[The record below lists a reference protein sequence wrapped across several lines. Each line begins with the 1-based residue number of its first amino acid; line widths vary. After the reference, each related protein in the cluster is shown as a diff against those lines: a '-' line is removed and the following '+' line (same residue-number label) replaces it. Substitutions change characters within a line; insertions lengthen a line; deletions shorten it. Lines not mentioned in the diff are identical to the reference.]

1 MLDIKNL
8 NVSVEDNQILRNL
21 SLEVGSGEVHAIM
34 GPNGSGKS
42 TIAHTLAGNP
52 NYEIISGDVN
62 FNDKDLLKMD
72 PSERSLSGLFLAFQ
86 YPIELPG
93 VTNASYLK
101 QIVNV
106 HRKYRGENP
115 IEAGEFLK
123 LLKEKSSNLNIPMD
137 MHSRFVNAGFSGGE
151 KKKNEVLQLDLLNPN
166 LVIMDETDSGLDVDA
181 LKSTSEAVN
190 QLRSSSRS
198 FIIITHY
205 LRLLEYIEPDFV
217 HVFQDGSIV
226 ESGDKSL
233 ANRIDKEGYAWQ
245 WQTLKKIF
253 VQL

>member
-1 MLDIKNL
+1 MIMLDIKNL
-8 NVSVEDNQILRNL
+8 NVSVEEKQILKNL
-21 SLEVGSGEVHAIM
+21 SLNVGKGEVHAIM

-52 NYEIISGDVN
+52 NYEIISGNVN
-62 FNDKDLLKMD
+62 FNEKDLLEMD

-106 HRKYRGENP
+106 HRKHRGENL
-115 IEAGEFLK
+115 IEAGDFLK
-123 LLKEKSSNLNIPMD
+123 LLNDKSARLNIPMD

-151 KKKNEVLQLDLLNPN
+151 KKKNEVLQLDLLNPK

-190 QLRSSSRS
+190 QLRSSDRS

-217 HVFQDGSIV
+217 HVFQNGSII

-233 ANRIDKEGYAWQ
+233 ANRIDKEGYA
-245 WQTLKKIF
+245 
-253 VQL
+253 

>member
-106 HRKYRGENP
+106 HRKHRGENP

-123 LLKEKSSNLNIPMD
+123 LLKEKSSSLNIPMD

-190 QLRSSSRS
+190 QLRSSNRS

-217 HVFQDGSIV
+217 HIFQDGSIA

-233 ANRIDKEGYAWQ
+233 ANRIDKEGYA
-245 WQTLKKIF
+245 
-253 VQL
+253 

>member
-1 MLDIKNL
+1 MLEIKNL
-8 NVSVEDNQILRNL
+8 NVSVEEKQILKNL
-21 SLEVGSGEVHAIM
+21 SLNVGKGEVHAIM

-52 NYEIISGDVN
+52 NYEIISGNVN
-62 FNDKDLLKMD
+62 FNEIDLLEMD

-106 HRKYRGENP
+106 HRKHRGENL
-115 IEAGEFLK
+115 IEAGDFLK
-123 LLKEKSSNLNIPMD
+123 LLKDKSARLNIPME

-190 QLRSSSRS
+190 QLRSSDRS

-217 HVFQDGSIV
+217 HVFQNGSII

-233 ANRIDKEGYAWQ
+233 AIRIDKEGYA
-245 WQTLKKIF
+245 
-253 VQL
+253 

>member
-8 NVSVEDNQILRNL
+8 NVSVEDKQILRDL
-21 SLEVGSGEVHAIM
+21 SLKVGSGEVHAIM

-62 FNDKDLLKMD
+62 FNEKDLLEMD

-106 HRKYRGENP
+106 HRKHRGENP
-115 IEAGEFLK
+115 IEAGDFLK
-123 LLKEKSSNLNIPMD
+123 LLKEKSSRLNIPMD

-190 QLRSSSRS
+190 QLRSSNRS
-198 FIIITHY
+198 FVIITHY

-233 ANRIDKEGYAWQ
+233 ANRIDKEGYA
-245 WQTLKKIF
+245 
-253 VQL
+253 

>member
-8 NVSVEDNQILRNL
+8 NVSVEDKQILRDL
-21 SLEVGSGEVHAIM
+21 SLNVGSGEVHAIM

-62 FNDKDLLKMD
+62 FNEKDLLEMD

-106 HRKYRGENP
+106 HRKHRGENP
-115 IEAGEFLK
+115 IEAGDFLK
-123 LLKEKSSNLNIPMD
+123 LLKEKSSRLNIPMD

-190 QLRSSSRS
+190 QLRSSNRS

-233 ANRIDKEGYAWQ
+233 ANRIDKEGYA
-245 WQTLKKIF
+245 
-253 VQL
+253 

>member
-8 NVSVEDNQILRNL
+8 NVSVEEKQILKNL
-21 SLEVGSGEVHAIM
+21 SLNVGKGEVHAIM

-52 NYEIISGDVN
+52 NYEIISGNVN
-62 FNDKDLLKMD
+62 FNEKDLLEMD

-101 QIVNV
+101 QIVNI
-106 HRKYRGENP
+106 HRKHRGENL
-115 IEAGEFLK
+115 IEAGDFLK
-123 LLKEKSSNLNIPMD
+123 LLKEKSERLNIPMD

-190 QLRSSSRS
+190 QLRSSDRS

-217 HVFQDGSIV
+217 HVFQNGSII

-233 ANRIDKEGYAWQ
+233 ANRIDKEGYA
-245 WQTLKKIF
+245 
-253 VQL
+253 

>member
-8 NVSVEDNQILRNL
+8 NVSVEKKQIIKNL
-21 SLEVGSGEVHAIM
+21 SLNVGKGEVHAIM

-52 NYEIISGDVN
+52 NYEIISGNVN
-62 FNDKDLLKMD
+62 FNENDLLEMD

-106 HRKYRGENP
+106 HRKHRGENL
-115 IEAGEFLK
+115 IEAGDFLN
-123 LLKEKSSNLNIPMD
+123 LLKDKSARLNIPMD

-190 QLRSSSRS
+190 QLRSSDRS

-217 HVFQDGSIV
+217 HVFQNGSII

-233 ANRIDKEGYAWQ
+233 ANRIDKEGYA
-245 WQTLKKIF
+245 
-253 VQL
+253 

>member
-8 NVSVEDNQILRNL
+8 NVSVEDKQILKDL
-21 SLEVGSGEVHAIM
+21 SLKVGSGEVHAIM

-52 NYEIISGDVN
+52 NYEVISGNVD
-62 FNDKDLLKMD
+62 FNDENLLDMD
-72 PSERSLSGLFLAFQ
+72 PSERSLSGLFMAFQ

-101 QIVNV
+101 QIVNI
-106 HRKYRGENP
+106 HRKHRVEKP
-115 IEAGEFLK
+115 IEAGDFLK
-123 LLKEKSSNLNIPMD
+123 LLKEKSVRLNISMD

-190 QLRSSSRS
+190 QLRSSNRS

-217 HVFQDGSIV
+217 HVFQDGSII

-233 ANRIDKEGYAWQ
+233 ANRIDKQGYAY
-245 WQTLKKIF
+245 
-253 VQL
+253 

>member
-8 NVSVEDNQILRNL
+8 NVSVEDKQILRDL
-21 SLEVGSGEVHAIM
+21 SLKVGSGEVHAIM

-62 FNDKDLLKMD
+62 FNEKDLLEMD

-101 QIVNV
+101 QIVNI
-106 HRKYRGENP
+106 HRKHRGENP
-115 IEAGEFLK
+115 IEAGDFLK
-123 LLKEKSSNLNIPMD
+123 LLKEKSSRLNIPMD

-190 QLRSSSRS
+190 QLRSSDRS

-217 HVFQDGSIV
+217 HVFQDGSIL

-233 ANRIDKEGYAWQ
+233 ANRIDKEGYA
-245 WQTLKKIF
+245 
-253 VQL
+253 

>member
-8 NVSVEDNQILRNL
+8 NVSVEEKQILKNL
-21 SLEVGSGEVHAIM
+21 SLNVGKGDVHAIM

-52 NYEIISGDVN
+52 NYEIISGNVN
-62 FNDKDLLKMD
+62 FNEKDLLEMD

-106 HRKYRGENP
+106 HRKHRGENL
-115 IEAGEFLK
+115 IEAGDFLK
-123 LLKEKSSNLNIPMD
+123 LLKDKSARLNIPMD

-190 QLRSSSRS
+190 QLRSSDRS

-217 HVFQDGSIV
+217 HVFQNGSII

-233 ANRIDKEGYAWQ
+233 ANRIDKEGYA
-245 WQTLKKIF
+245 
-253 VQL
+253 

>member
-1 MLDIKNL
+1 MLNIEKL
-8 NVSVEDNQILRNL
+8 NVSVEEKQILRDL
-21 SLEVGSGEVHAIM
+21 SLKVGDGEVHAIM

-52 NYEIISGDVN
+52 NYEVLSGKIN
-62 FNDKDLLKMD
+62 FNDKDLLSMD

-106 HRKYRGENP
+106 HRKHNGDKP
-115 IEAGEFLK
+115 IEAAEFLK
-123 LLKEKSSNLNIPMD
+123 LLKEKSLKLNIPMD
-137 MHSRFVNAGFSGGE
+137 MHSRFVNAGFSGGG
-151 KKKNEVLQLDLLNPN
+151 KKKNEVLQLDLLNPD

-181 LKSTSEAVN
+181 LRNTSEAVN
-190 QLRSSSRS
+190 QLRSTNRS

-217 HVFQDGSIV
+217 HVFQDGSII
-226 ESGDKSL
+226 ETGDKSL
-233 ANRIDKEGYAWQ
+233 ANKIDQEGYAY
-245 WQTLKKIF
+245 
-253 VQL
+253 

>member
-8 NVSVEDNQILRNL
+8 NVSVDEKQILKNL
-21 SLEVGSGEVHAIM
+21 SLKVGNGEVHAVM

-52 NYEIISGDVN
+52 NYEIISGNVN
-62 FNDKDLLKMD
+62 FNEKDLLEMD

-106 HRKYRGENP
+106 HRKHRGENL
-115 IEAGEFLK
+115 IEAGDFLK
-123 LLKEKSSNLNIPMD
+123 LLKDKSARLNIPMD

-190 QLRSSSRS
+190 QLRSSDRS

-217 HVFQDGSIV
+217 HVFQNGSII

-233 ANRIDKEGYAWQ
+233 ANRIDKEGY
-245 WQTLKKIF
+245 
-253 VQL
+253 V

>member
-1 MLDIKNL
+1 MLDIKDL
-8 NVSVEDNQILRNL
+8 NVSVEEKQILKNL
-21 SLEVGSGEVHAIM
+21 SLNVGKGEVHAIM

-52 NYEIISGDVN
+52 NYEIISGNVN
-62 FNDKDLLKMD
+62 FNEKDLLEMD

-106 HRKYRGENP
+106 HRKHRGENL
-115 IEAGEFLK
+115 IEAGDFLK
-123 LLKEKSSNLNIPMD
+123 LLKDKSARLNIPMD

-190 QLRSSSRS
+190 QLRSSDRS

-217 HVFQDGSIV
+217 HVFQNGSII

-233 ANRIDKEGYAWQ
+233 ANRIDKEGYA
-245 WQTLKKIF
+245 
-253 VQL
+253 

>member
-1 MLDIKNL
+1 MLNIKNL
-8 NVSVEDNQILRNL
+8 NVSVDEKQILRDL
-21 SLEVGSGEVHAIM
+21 SLKVGSGEVHAIM

-52 NYEIISGDVN
+52 NYEIISGN
-62 FNDKDLLKMD
+62 ISFNEEDLLEMD
-72 PSERSLSGLFLAFQ
+72 PSDRSLSGLFLAFQ
-86 YPIELPG
+86 YPVELPG

-106 HRKYRGENP
+106 HRKYRGEDL

-123 LLKEKSSNLNIPMD
+123 LLKEKSERLNIPMD

-190 QLRSSSRS
+190 QLRSSDRS

-217 HVFQDGSIV
+217 HIFQDGSII

-233 ANRIDKEGYAWQ
+233 ASRIDKEGYA
-245 WQTLKKIF
+245 
-253 VQL
+253 

>member
-8 NVSVEDNQILRNL
+8 NVSVEEKQILKNL
-21 SLEVGSGEVHAIM
+21 SLNVGKGEVHAIM

-52 NYEIISGDVN
+52 NYEIISGNVN
-62 FNDKDLLKMD
+62 FNKKDLLEMD

-106 HRKYRGENP
+106 HRKHRGENL
-115 IEAGEFLK
+115 IEAGDFLK
-123 LLKEKSSNLNIPMD
+123 LLKDKSARLNIPMD

-181 LKSTSEAVN
+181 LKSTSEAIN
-190 QLRSSSRS
+190 QLRSSDRS

-217 HVFQDGSIV
+217 HVFQNGSII

-233 ANRIDKEGYAWQ
+233 ANRIDKEGYA
-245 WQTLKKIF
+245 
-253 VQL
+253 

>member
-1 MLDIKNL
+1 MLNIEKL
-8 NVSVEDNQILRNL
+8 NVSVEEKQILRNL
-21 SLEVGSGEVHAIM
+21 SLKVGDGEVHAIM

-52 NYEIISGDVN
+52 NYEVLSGKIN
-62 FNDKDLLKMD
+62 FNDKDLLSMD

-106 HRKYRGENP
+106 HRKHKGDKP
-115 IEAGEFLK
+115 IEAAEFLK
-123 LLKEKSSNLNIPMD
+123 LLKEKSSKLNIPMD

-151 KKKNEVLQLDLLNPN
+151 KKKNEVLQLDLLNPD

-181 LKSTSEAVN
+181 LRNTSEAVN
-190 QLRSSSRS
+190 QLRSTNRS

-217 HVFQDGSIV
+217 HVFQDGSII
-226 ESGDKSL
+226 ETGDKSL
-233 ANRIDKEGYAWQ
+233 ANKIDQEGYAY
-245 WQTLKKIF
+245 
-253 VQL
+253 

>member
-1 MLDIKNL
+1 MSILLDVKN
-8 NVSVEDNQILRNL
+8 VKAQIGEKEILKGIN
-21 SLEVGSGEVHAIM
+21 LEVKAGEIHAIM

-52 NYEIISGDVN
+52 NYEIISGNVN
-62 FNDKDLLKMD
+62 FNEKDLLEMD

-106 HRKYRGENP
+106 HRKHRGENL
-115 IEAGEFLK
+115 IEAGDFLK
-123 LLKEKSSNLNIPMD
+123 LLKDKSARLNIPMD

-190 QLRSSSRS
+190 QLRSSDRS

-217 HVFQDGSIV
+217 HVFQNGSII

-233 ANRIDKEGYAWQ
+233 ANRIDKEGYA
-245 WQTLKKIF
+245 
-253 VQL
+253 

>member
-8 NVSVEDNQILRNL
+8 NVSVEDKQILRDL
-21 SLEVGSGEVHAIM
+21 SLKVGSGEVHAIM

-62 FNDKDLLKMD
+62 FNEKDLLEMD

-106 HRKYRGENP
+106 HRKHRGENP
-115 IEAGEFLK
+115 IEAGDFLK
-123 LLKEKSSNLNIPMD
+123 LLKEKSSRLNIPMD

-190 QLRSSSRS
+190 QLRSSNRS

-233 ANRIDKEGYAWQ
+233 ANRIDKEGYA
-245 WQTLKKIF
+245 
-253 VQL
+253 

>member
-1 MLDIKNL
+1 MLKINNL
-8 NVSVEDNQILRNL
+8 NAKIEDKSILNGF
-21 SLEVGSGEVHAIM
+21 SLEIKPGEVHAIM

-52 NYEIISGDVN
+52 NYEIISGNVN
-62 FNDKDLLKMD
+62 FNEKDLLEMD

-106 HRKYRGENP
+106 HRKHRGENP
-115 IEAGEFLK
+115 IEAGDFLK
-123 LLKEKSSNLNIPMD
+123 LLKEKSSSLNIPMD

-190 QLRSSSRS
+190 QLRSSNRS

-217 HVFQDGSIV
+217 HVFQNGSIV
-226 ESGDKSL
+226 ESGGKSL
-233 ANRIDKEGYAWQ
+233 ANRIDKEGYA
-245 WQTLKKIF
+245 
-253 VQL
+253 

>member
-8 NVSVEDNQILRNL
+8 NVSVEEKQILKNL
-21 SLEVGSGEVHAIM
+21 SLKVGNGEVHAIM

-52 NYEIISGDVN
+52 NYEIISGNVN
-62 FNDKDLLKMD
+62 FNEKNLLEMD

-106 HRKYRGENP
+106 HRKHRGENL
-115 IEAGEFLK
+115 IEAGDFLK
-123 LLKEKSSNLNIPMD
+123 LLKDKSARLNIPMD

-190 QLRSSSRS
+190 QLRSSDRS

-217 HVFQDGSIV
+217 HVFQNGSII

-233 ANRIDKEGYAWQ
+233 ANRIDKEGYA
-245 WQTLKKIF
+245 
-253 VQL
+253 